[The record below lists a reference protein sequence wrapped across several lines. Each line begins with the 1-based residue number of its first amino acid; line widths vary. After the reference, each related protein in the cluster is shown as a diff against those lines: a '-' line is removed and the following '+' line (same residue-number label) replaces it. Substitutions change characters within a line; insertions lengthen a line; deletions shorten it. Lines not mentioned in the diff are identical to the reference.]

1 MALFRGMLWCLR
13 HQFSSLDHNSTV
25 HSMGNIEVFTEC
37 EIAVTSTELT
47 TPGRQKE
54 EKEGRICFLG
64 KASSYKAM
72 ITIKALSL
80 FL

>member
-1 MALFRGMLWCLR
+1 
-13 HQFSSLDHNSTV
+13 
-25 HSMGNIEVFTEC
+25 MGNIEVFTEC